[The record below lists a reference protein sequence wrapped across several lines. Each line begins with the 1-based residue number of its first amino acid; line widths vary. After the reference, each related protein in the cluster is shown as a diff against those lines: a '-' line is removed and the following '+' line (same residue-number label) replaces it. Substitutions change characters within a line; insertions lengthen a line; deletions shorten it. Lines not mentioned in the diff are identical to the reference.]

1 MSARFVVVVVVV
13 VDVHV
18 VPLRM
23 AIIAHS
29 AVPTA
34 SPRPAPMFVDHVAL
48 SAFRG
53 MPCFI

>member
-29 AVPTA
+29 AVPTG